1 MRTRQIF
8 LTSKLSVIKGAGV
21 GIEFMWRGAEK
32 WFGRLSV
39 WEEEKAMKIA
49 TRIEASASTEAEAE
63 AIFEE
68 FEEMS

>member
-1 MRTRQIF
+1 MLVQIF

-21 GIEFMWRGAEK
+21 GIEFMWRGGDC

-39 WEEEKAMKIA
+39 WEESKAMKIA
-49 TRIEASASTEAEAE
+49 ERINSEASTEAEAE

-68 FEEMS
+68 MS